1 MAKPVTNAATAQN
14 AAIPGTDHPAAVAAI
29 R

>member
-14 AAIPGTDHPAAVAAI
+14 AAIPGTDQPTTVATI

>member
-1 MAKPVTNAATAQN
+1 MAKPVMNAATAQN
-14 AAIPGTDHPAAVAAI
+14 AAIPGTDQPAAVATI

>member
-1 MAKPVTNAATAQN
+1 MAKPVTNAATAKN
-14 AAIPGTDHPAAVAAI
+14 AAIPGIDQPAAVAAT